1 MSISLNGWRRLW
13 VVVSVFGLVITLA
26 GVGIFWPQREAG
38 ITVDLNS
45 PACKAWRDLPDGF
58 FPDKSPEWKE
68 ECYSL
73 RSFLY
78 YKHVNLRSE
87 TDYDSYL
94 LKVRMKAFIVGLAT
108 WIVAALLIYLSGWS
122 VAWVVRGFR
131 EKPRA

>member
-13 VVVSVFGLVITLA
+13 VVVSVLGLVITLA
-26 GVGIFWPQREAG
+26 GVGIFWPDRKPG
-38 ITVDLNS
+38 IIGDLNS
-45 PACKAWRDLPDGF
+45 PACKGWRDLPEGF

-78 YKHVNLRSE
+78 HNHVNLKSE

-94 LKVRMKAFIVGLAT
+94 LKARTKVLVVGLAT
-108 WIVAALLIYLSGWS
+108 WIVMALLIYLAGWS
-122 VAWVVRGFR
+122 VGWVVRGFQ
-131 EKPRA
+131 ENPRA